1 MSNSWDSTVGT
12 KEYNETL
19 VRAENIAAKSGLSL
33 NEDSERVQKVIGL
46 MTMNLQSAGNYFCP
60 CKQSHPLDAS
70 KDVLCPC
77 PEISDEINADGCCF
91 CKLFFE
97 N

>member
-12 KEYNETL
+12 SGYNETL
-19 VRAENIAAKSGLSL
+19 ARAQKFAIKSGLSL
-33 NEDSERVQKVIGL
+33 NGDQERIQKVIGL

-60 CKQSHPLDAS
+60 CKQTHPLDAS

-77 PEISDEINADGCCF
+77 SEIYDEIKSDGCCF
-91 CKLFFE
+91 CKLFFK